1 MKGGGSL
8 GSDGPLLSADKE
20 GRYNRLCFSL
30 HHPLPRASAPQCK
43 VSCTQ
48 SGLWYGREA
57 LQPQFIIYMD
67 SAQIGRGHQGLLYSR
82 PSSWVPLC

>member
-1 MKGGGSL
+1 MKGGDSL

-20 GRYNRLCFSL
+20 GRYNRLCYSL

-43 VSCTQ
+43 VSYRQ
-48 SGLWYGREA
+48 RGLWCGREA
-57 LQPQFIIYMD
+57 LRPQFIIYMD
-67 SAQIGRGHQGLLYSR
+67 SAQIGRGHQGLLYSG